1 MAPAISYTTLAE
13 YQRAL
18 NRYFLPTYGRT
29 PIARIGFEE
38 FSLFVAQLPIRTS
51 KTFNNIMA
59 PVRGV
64 FGYARRTGKIKHD
77 ITVNILW
84 RKHQAPD
91 PAPLERDEVNLVLAH
106 LNAAFHPMWR
116 NYFEITIFAG
126 LRPLGQIALRWH
138 AVDACPP

>member
-1 MAPAISYTTLAE
+1 MVNSCLA
-13 YQRAL
+13 
-18 NRYFLPTYGRT
+18 
-29 PIARIGFEE
+29 IARIGFEE

-51 KTFNNIMA
+51 KTFNNIMT

-64 FGYARRTGKIKHD
+64 FDYALRTGKIKHD

-91 PAPLERDEVNLVLAH
+91 PAPPGTRRGESRTCTPERRISSDVAQ
-106 LNAAFHPMWR
+106 
-116 NYFEITIFAG
+116 YFEIAIFAG
-126 LRPLGQIALRWH
+126 LRPLEQIALCWH